1 MFQPLVRVVFTV
13 SLLLAGT
20 TGQAAE
26 APINCVKVDKD
37 GGSQYEM
44 NVCQGQKFGAA
55 DAELNKVYGQ
65 LRQLFQQNKDTE
77 GEMLMIKAQRA
88 WVTWRMAEGEF
99 CAQTRGFSRGGSGYG
114 MVVQSCETDLT
125 RERTASL
132 RNRLQDAE
140 RF

>member
-88 WVTWRMAEGEF
+88 WVTWRMAK
-99 CAQTRGFSRGGSGYG
+99 ASGLRANQRLWPWRVG
-114 MVVQSCETDLT
+114 
-125 RERTASL
+125 L
-132 RNRLQDAE
+132 RNGGPVLRDGPYA
-140 RF
+140 RTHRKST